1 MMKQK
6 LNKEFHLQ
14 LLSIVGKFS
23 DKLSEDE
30 LITSLL
36 MFSNITALQL
46 SKSEKHAVL
55 YIQEALYWMLQ
66 ADFDEEDFV
75 MIKQKINTI
84 H

>member
-1 MMKQK
+1 MKKQ

-23 DKLSEDE
+23 DKLSDDE

-36 MFSNITALQL
+36 MFSNITALKL
-46 SKSEKHAVL
+46 SKSEKQAVL
-55 YIQEALYWMLQ
+55 YIQEALYWILQ
-66 ADFDEEDFV
+66 ADLDEDDFI

-84 H
+84 N

>member
-46 SKSEKHAVL
+46 
-55 YIQEALYWMLQ
+55 
-66 ADFDEEDFV
+66 
-75 MIKQKINTI
+75 
-84 H
+84 